1 MSYDVTTIGAENG
14 WRIVPHGAHVVQ
26 AWPPDADSPLALKS
40 YNNPEAAQREY
51 AVLRALRDFG
61 VNLGPEALAI
71 QTEQETPQVLMSWLE
86 AAPLARPPAPDEDAL
101 WHRLMAAFGAPGEM
115 SFATYTRPV
124 PMQGH
129 GIQNPADIYRQIERI
144 LPAEVPESA
153 TLRDLLERAMANIPE
168 QWADP
173 VLIGLC
179 RRAYALDKLLWDG
192 YHILAI
198 GWENADWG
206 DLAAELGLWST
217 HPDWEHVPSTH
228 WVWVRWEFARL
239 SHADRGF
246 VPRAT
251 IYARLGWLYWAS
263 KLLAAQSTP
272 PSQPETE
279 RLARYIQRAAK
290 AIG

>member
-153 TLRDLLERAMANIPE
+153 
-168 QWADP
+168 
-173 VLIGLC
+173 
-179 RRAYALDKLLWDG
+179 
-192 YHILAI
+192 
-198 GWENADWG
+198 
-206 DLAAELGLWST
+206 
-217 HPDWEHVPSTH
+217 
-228 WVWVRWEFARL
+228 
-239 SHADRGF
+239 
-246 VPRAT
+246 
-251 IYARLGWLYWAS
+251 
-263 KLLAAQSTP
+263 
-272 PSQPETE
+272 
-279 RLARYIQRAAK
+279 
-290 AIG
+290 